1 MLALWG
7 LILDAGT
14 VLSSRVL
21 SVIGRYD
28 PQLRPGARGLGVLIV
43 RQASALQPAEE
54 TGKSSTVGPGGRCVI
69 PKRRGPLN
77 WQSLDLA
84 VVRPPLRGYS

>member
-1 MLALWG
+1 VLALWG

-54 TGKSSTVGPGGRCVI
+54 TGNRQPSDQVADALFPRGG
-69 PKRRGPLN
+69 GL
-77 WQSLDLA
+77 
-84 VVRPPLRGYS
+84 